1 MLMLGL
7 DTTAVSASAAIAE
20 ADDGGLKTYAV
31 FSVKNKMTHS
41 ENLLPMIDDALRVYG
56 AEIGDVG
63 LIAVNVGPGSF
74 TGVRIGVSTA
84 KGLAFPKGIPCAPVS
99 TLEAIAENVRGL
111 PGTVCA
117 LMDARRSQFYY
128 ALFRDGER
136 LTEDAAGSVP
146 DILDRLP
153 PDGDVWLCGDGASAF
168 AKNTETVLEK
178 RLRLTPETSRD
189 QNALATLLCGYRL
202 FRSGGA
208 VTGGDLRPVYLRMPQ
223 AERERME
230 KGKEKEKEKGNA

>member
-7 DTTAVSASAAIAE
+7 DTTAVSASAAIAD
-20 ADDGGLKTYAV
+20 ADDDGLKTYAV

-56 AEIGDVG
+56 ADIGDVG

-84 KGLAFPKGIPCAPVS
+84 KGLAFPNQIPCAPVS
-99 TLEAIAENVRGL
+99 TLEAIAENVKGL
-111 PGTVCA
+111 PGTVCS

-136 LTEDAAGSVP
+136 MTADAAGSVA

-153 PDGDVWLCGDGASAF
+153 PDGDIWLCGDGALMF
-168 AKNTETVLEK
+168 AKLSAGSTEK
-178 RLRLTPETSRD
+178 RPRLVPETCRD

-202 FRSGGA
+202 FRTGKT
-208 VTGGDLRPVYLRMPQ
+208 VTGGELRPVYLRMPQ

-230 KGKEKEKEKGNA
+230 KEKENG